1 MHFLKITSVAL
12 TFFGAAN
19 LLVTSI
25 ASAAPLNGLAALSR
39 KPLSDVQSIAWVCS
53 PFRCVWRSSYW
64 GFYQEPFVWSP
75 RLLYP
80 RYYRGPRNYWVFSW

>member
-1 MHFLKITSVAL
+1 MRFLTIAFIAV
-12 TFFGAAN
+12 TFFGAAK
-19 LLVTSI
+19 LITPI
-25 ASAAPLNGLAALSR
+25 ASAAPVNGLGALSP
-39 KPLSDVQSIAWVCS
+39 KALSDAQSIAWVCS

-64 GFYQEPFVWSP
+64 SFYQGPFVWSP